1 MRAEARRPW
10 MVPLPVLAL
19 SALGLLA
26 LAGPVLAALFS
37 CDPRELLSAAS
48 DREVLSAIGM
58 SFLTAT
64 ATATISLFLGVPL
77 AYALSR
83 SGGRLRSVVEPI
95 LAIPVLL
102 PHTAAG
108 IAVLTFF
115 RPGSPLG
122 PVLPLLLDKPLGI
135 IAAQTFVSAP
145 LLVFSA
151 RAAFDEVPI
160 ELELAARSLG
170 ASRTRTFFSISL
182 PLAREGIIAGYLLAW
197 ARALSEFGAVIIIA
211 YHPETAPVLVYRR
224 FLALGL
230 RGSQPV
236 VALLIMMT
244 ACLLALTSALGLR
257 LYGGGGRARG

>member
-1 MRAEARRPW
+1 MSVRADVRRPG
-10 MVPLPVLAL
+10 MVPLPVAAA

-26 LAGPVLAALFS
+26 LAGPVFS
-37 CDPRELLSAAS
+37 VLLSCSPHDLARAFL

-64 ATATISLFLGVPL
+64 ATALISLVLGVPL

-83 SGGRLRSVVEPI
+83 SGGRLRSAVESV

-108 IAVLTFF
+108 IAVLSFFGPRSPF
-115 RPGSPLG
+115 RPLMAF
-122 PVLPLLLDKPLGI
+122 LLDRALGI

-151 RAAFDEVPI
+151 RAAFDEVPV
-160 ELELAARSLG
+160 ELELVARSLG
-170 ASRTRTFFSISL
+170 ASRTKAFLWVSL
-182 PLAREGIIAGYLLAW
+182 PLAKEGILAGFLMAW
-197 ARALSEFGAVIIIA
+197 ARALSEFGAVVVIA

-224 FLALGL
+224 FLISGL

-236 VALLIMMT
+236 VVLLILLT
-244 ACLLALTSALGLR
+244 ACILALASAFGMR
-257 LYGGGGRARG
+257 PYGGARRA